1 MYYDKAKDEPT
12 SQSPWFNVEPTHPF
26 NVGYDFNHSS
36 PLVQK
41 MIDSV
46 LNYWTSEFRF
56 DGYRFDLS
64 KGFTQ
69 TYTLGN
75 VGLWSSYDQ
84 DRINNIKRISSNFG
98 VISLEDM

>member
-1 MYYDKAKDEPT
+1 
-12 SQSPWFNVEPTHPF
+12 
-26 NVGYDFNHSS
+26 
-36 PLVQK
+36 

-69 TYTLGN
+69 NYTLGN

-84 DRINNIKRISSNFG
+84 DRINNIKRISSNFWSNFPG
-98 VISLEDM
+98 RYVILEIF